1 MRALLI
7 GDPPDCPLDY
17 TYVTEGAYDAL
28 VIGSLTYAQLMGAI
42 PEVVWQ
48 ALAQGIPVVLYEPGL
63 PKPGSNRALA
73 AKMASCRRELKNLGV
88 VTTSGDRKN
97 LITAR
102 EAKALVAMGKLPA
115 PGAVMTP
122 LAKEIL
128 EGLQ

>member
-1 MRALLI
+1 MKALLI
-7 GDPPDCPLDY
+7 GEDPQQPLDY
-17 TYVTEGAYDAL
+17 TYVAQAPYDAV

-42 PEVVWQ
+42 PEAVWQ

-63 PKPGSNRALA
+63 PKPGNNRALA
-73 AKMASCRRELKNLGV
+73 AKIASCRRELKNLGV
-88 VTTSGDRKN
+88 VTKTGDRKN
-97 LITAR
+97 LITAQ
-102 EAKALVAMGKLPA
+102 EAKVLVAMGKQPA

>member
-7 GDPPDCPLDY
+7 GNAPDCPLDY
-17 TYVTEGAYDAL
+17 SYVTDGTYDVV
-28 VIGSLTYAQLMGAI
+28 VIGSLSYSQLMGAM
-42 PEVVWQ
+42 PEAVWQ
-48 ALAQGIPVVLYEPGL
+48 ALAQGLPVVLYEPGL

-73 AKMASCRRELKNLGV
+73 AAMASRRRELKNLGV
-88 VTTSGDRKN
+88 VTKTGDRKN
-97 LITAR
+97 LITAQ
-102 EAKALVAMGKLPA
+102 EAKALAAMGKRPP

>member
-7 GDPPDCPLDY
+7 GNAPDCPLDY
-17 TYVTEGAYDAL
+17 TYVTEGAYDAV
-28 VIGSLTYAQLMGAI
+28 VIGSLSFAQFMGAL
-42 PEVVWQ
+42 PECVWQ
-48 ALAQGIPVVLYEPGL
+48 ALAQGLPVVLYEPGL

-73 AKMASCRRELKNLGV
+73 AMMASRRRELKNLGV
-88 VTTSGDRKN
+88 VTTLGDRKS
-97 LITAR
+97 LITAQ
-102 EAKALVAMGKLPA
+102 EAKALVAMGKRPP

>member
-7 GDPPDCPLDY
+7 GDLPDCPLAY
-17 TYVTEGAYDAL
+17 TYVNEGAYDAV
-28 VIGSLTYAQLMGAI
+28 VIGSLTYGQLMGAI

-48 ALAQGIPVVLYEPGL
+48 ALAQGLPVVLYEPGL
-63 PKPGSNRALA
+63 PKPGGNRALA
-73 AKMASCRRELKNLGV
+73 AAMASRRRELKNLGV
-88 VTTSGDRKN
+88 VTTAGQRKN
-97 LITAR
+97 LITAT
-102 EAKALVAMGKLPA
+102 EAKAMVAMGKKPA

>member
-7 GDPPDCPLDY
+7 GNAPDAPLDY
-17 TYVTEGAYDAL
+17 TYVTEGEYDAV
-28 VIGSLTYAQLMGAI
+28 VIGSLTYSQLMGAI
-42 PEVVWQ
+42 PESVWQ
-48 ALAQGIPVVLYEPGL
+48 ALAQGLPVVLYEPGL

-73 AKMASCRRELKNLGV
+73 AMLASRRRELKNLGV
-88 VTTSGDRKN
+88 ITKTGDRKN
-97 LITAR
+97 LITAQ
-102 EAKALVAMGKLPA
+102 EAKALVAMGKRPA